1 MDKTI
6 IIAIISSGAFTTLIN
21 AVINYINKRNEAKSN
36 VNKALMCLL
45 GYELKSECRRL
56 IKENKADFE
65 DLEQLDE
72 LNNLYHQMGGNGYVK
87 NLMSKVLSLEVKHNG

>member
-21 AVINYINKRNEAKSN
+21 AVLNYINKRNEAKSN

-56 IKENKADFE
+56 IKENQADFE

>member
-21 AVINYINKRNEAKSN
+21 AILNYINKRNEAKSN
-36 VNKALMCLL
+36 LNKALMCLL
-45 GYELKSECRRL
+45 GYKLKSECRRL
-56 IKENKADFE
+56 IKENQADFD

>member
-21 AVINYINKRNEAKSN
+21 TILNYLNKKSEAKSN

-56 IKENKADFE
+56 IKEKEVDFD

-72 LNNLYHQMGGNGYVK
+72 LNDLYHQMGGNGYVK
-87 NLMSKVLSLEVKHNG
+87 NLMSKVLSLEVKQHG

>member
-21 AVINYINKRNEAKSN
+21 AVLNYINKRNEAKSN
-36 VNKALMCLL
+36 LNKALMCLL
-45 GYELKSECRRL
+45 GYKLKSECRRL
-56 IKENKADFE
+56 IKENQADFE

>member
-21 AVINYINKRNEAKSN
+21 AILNYINKRNEAKSN
-36 VNKALMCLL
+36 LNKALMCLL

-56 IKENKADFE
+56 IKENQADFE